1 MRTKFSL
8 GLGFTKDT
16 KVTAISKDIPFVSTP
31 NELHE
36 LVKTGKISGGLKSTE
51 AVKEVA
57 ERKVAAKAKP
67 AKRKAMTEVKSTKR
81 KVAAKTKPAKR
92 EAMTEATPVKQKAA
106 AKAKTAKQKEP
117 QGIPNPVRGTLSAKP
132 AKGFRKTV
140 NRELG
145 GSFHAPHEAVVG
157 GTSAPVTRVSR
168 PVVKEQSRFKRN
180 AIFLL
185 DSMSR
190 TAGGKSSSDNA
201 ALNQARIDFYTSKE
215 KIPCTDYV
223 ILFDRE
229 DAHSVEEQKEICRTC
244 PLIDKCLKMALLGD
258 EPFGVWGGMDPNERR
273 VLKRRQMRIRRS
285 NALGGI
291 NV

>member
-8 GLGFTKDT
+8 GLSFTKDT
-16 KVTAISKDIPFVSTP
+16 KVAAISKDIPFVSTP

-57 ERKVAAKAKP
+57 VKAKP

-92 EAMTEATPVKQKAA
+92 EAMTEAKP
-106 AKAKTAKQKEP
+106 AKREEP
-117 QGIPNPVRGTLSAKP
+117 QGIPNPVRDNLPAKS
-132 AKGFRKTV
+132 AKGFRRTV

-145 GSFHAPHEAVVG
+145 GSFHAPREGAVKS
-157 GTSAPVTRVSR
+157 TSAPVTRVSR
-168 PVVKEQSRFKRN
+168 PVVKEQSWFKRN

-190 TAGGKSSSDNA
+190 IARGKSSSDNA

-215 KIPCTDYV
+215 KTPCTDYV

-229 DAHSVEEQKEICRTC
+229 DAHSVGEQKEICRTC

-273 VLKRRQMRIRRS
+273 VLKHRQMRIRRS
-285 NALGGI
+285 NALGGY
-291 NV
+291 

>member
-16 KVTAISKDIPFVSTP
+16 KVTAIFKDIPFVSTP

-67 AKRKAMTEVKSTKR
+67 AKRKAMTEAKSTKR

-92 EAMTEATPVKQKAA
+92 EAMTEAKP
-106 AKAKTAKQKEP
+106 AKREEP
-117 QGIPNPVRGTLSAKP
+117 QGIPNPVRDNLPAKS

-168 PVVKEQSRFKRN
+168 PKVKEQSRFNRN

-190 TAGGKSSSDNA
+190 TAGRKGSSDNA

>member
-67 AKRKAMTEVKSTKR
+67 AKRKAMTEVTTKS
-81 KVAAKTKPAKR
+81 
-92 EAMTEATPVKQKAA
+92 TPVKQKAA
-106 AKAKTAKQKEP
+106 AKAKPAKQKKP
-117 QGIPNPVRGTLSAKP
+117 QGISNPVRDNLPAKS

>member
-57 ERKVAAKAKP
+57 VKVKP

-92 EAMTEATPVKQKAA
+92 EAMT
-106 AKAKTAKQKEP
+106 KAKPAKREEP
-117 QGIPNPVRGTLSAKP
+117 QGIPNPVRDNLLAKP
-132 AKGFRKTV
+132 AKGFRRTV
-140 NRELG
+140 NRELSE
-145 GSFHAPHEAVVG
+145 SFHAPREAVVG
-157 GTSAPVTRVSR
+157 GTSAPATRVSR
-168 PVVKEQSRFKRN
+168 PKVKEQSRFNRN